1 MRASTQEQ
9 TGSAGV
15 SRVMADF
22 TDLAWG
28 PVENSR
34 HDLGI
39 DLFLQVRDERRFDRT
54 VLVTAQVKAGASY
67 FSEPVTDDQGNCTGW
82 WYAESDARHFGDW
95 IQHALPH
102 LLVLHDETTRT
113 SYWAHVTREA
123 VVSTGDGFKIQVP
136 VHQKV
141 EPACRDALTEV
152 AVSGKQPPVL
162 QGTSFAA
169 GAKAVAPGR
178 ELRHALVTPRLI
190 APHRNTSYG
199 RTLAPE
205 EAIALITQGRERD
218 LRWYA
223 RKGANPRMVEAGP
236 SARGW
241 EWRFFSAYRQAV
253 STEDLQPLLDLS
265 AATRPTQKTTRKRKK
280 KGAQTHRIAACAV
293 AAAVFLTAV
302 ERLEEAEAILLAIG
316 DDLPPIDHAW
326 VLIHRAIVLSEQG
339 HLDEARRLAAAAQQS
354 VALDPDDVT
363 AAAIGASAAD
373 FIFRTSGPAAKDL
386 AATMTAVDTAAS
398 WWRSQSVA
406 WALTEHE
413 ERAFSAW
420 GQCADTDTQA
430 SDTAQD
436 RLVSAWL
443 TASFAGAR
451 GVAAAALAQHAHHE
465 VMHHEVTWRSEVATG
480 LSSQHNQSPHSLAVS
495 TARSLEDA
503 LDELR
508 RFGCNKTLEISARR
522 LWAAG
527 PAGPVRGAAERS
539 VRAPWT
545 HANARAKL
553 MLLERAGDLLPAEL
567 ADEAARHC
575 LLLLEDP
582 APFAK
587 QVWPSFVIAHYVHR
601 ALWRVLSA
609 AGDSVHAETAEL
621 LLRMVS
627 KQQKQSVEEDLA
639 KLAAHL
645 RPTVMTASADRIRSA
660 VLDHGSKSLSAT
672 LLGLLV
678 SCGDHAA
685 ETELLRRAEEG
696 DIEAIGEIPSLA
708 GITLPTAQ
716 TLINMSTTRCREQAE
731 EAHRGHWGLGG
742 WDWARLLALCNF
754 HFPEHAEWEPV
765 TDLILDPQVAQEHK
779 EGAVRALTQRADQI
793 PDAVVVRLR
802 DGFAYGRPTVT
813 GTPGLMDEAGD
824 LTEAAFALGLAIG
837 TVDSATA
844 LQHILTWLRG
854 SASQRQ
860 AAARLVAGLSR
871 QAQNPT
877 VQGALVIMTGDP
889 QYQVRA
895 AAASS
900 LTRGLQAEA
909 PESAVDAAIS
919 TAARESGCR
928 VPLAVARALHNAP
941 QAWETRQTLQ
951 TELQGH
957 MSALVRAAAS
967 PQD

>member
-1 MRASTQEQ
+1 M
-9 TGSAGV
+9 
-15 SRVMADF
+15 
-22 TDLAWG
+22 
-28 PVENSR
+28 
-34 HDLGI
+34 
-39 DLFLQVRDERRFDRT
+39 
-54 VLVTAQVKAGASY
+54 
-67 FSEPVTDDQGNCTGW
+67 
-82 WYAESDARHFGDW
+82 
-95 IQHALPH
+95 
-102 LLVLHDETTRT
+102 
-113 SYWAHVTREA
+113 
-123 VVSTGDGFKIQVP
+123 
-136 VHQKV
+136 
-141 EPACRDALTEV
+141 
-152 AVSGKQPPVL
+152 
-162 QGTSFAA
+162 
-169 GAKAVAPGR
+169 
-178 ELRHALVTPRLI
+178 
-190 APHRNTSYG
+190 
-199 RTLAPE
+199 
-205 EAIALITQGRERD
+205 
-218 LRWYA
+218 
-223 RKGANPRMVEAGP
+223 
-236 SARGW
+236 
-241 EWRFFSAYRQAV
+241 
-253 STEDLQPLLDLS
+253 
-265 AATRPTQKTTRKRKK
+265 
-280 KGAQTHRIAACAV
+280 
-293 AAAVFLTAV
+293 
-302 ERLEEAEAILLAIG
+302 
-316 DDLPPIDHAW
+316 
-326 VLIHRAIVLSEQG
+326 
-339 HLDEARRLAAAAQQS
+339 
-354 VALDPDDVT
+354 
-363 AAAIGASAAD
+363 
-373 FIFRTSGPAAKDL
+373 
-386 AATMTAVDTAAS
+386 
-398 WWRSQSVA
+398 A

-413 ERAFSAW
+413 EKAFSAW
-420 GQCADTDTQA
+420 GQCADTGTQT

-451 GVAAAALAQHAHHE
+451 GAAAAALAQHAHHE

-480 LSSQHNQSPHSLAVS
+480 LSTQHNRSPHTLAVP
-495 TARSLEDA
+495 TARSLENA

-508 RFGCNKTLEISARR
+508 SFGCNKTLEIAARR

-527 PAGPVRGAAERS
+527 PASPVRGVVERS

-545 HANARAKL
+545 HTNARAKL
-553 MLLERAGDLLPAEL
+553 MLLERAGDLLPADL

-627 KQQKQSVEEDLA
+627 DQQKQSVEEDLA

-660 VLDHGSKSLSAT
+660 ALDHGSKSLSAM

-678 SCGDHAA
+678 SCGDHTA
-685 ETELLRRAEEG
+685 ETELLRRAEGG
-696 DIEAIGEIPSLA
+696 DIDAIGEIPSLA
-708 GITLPTAQ
+708 DITSPTAQ
-716 TLINMSTTRCREQAE
+716 TLITMSTTRCREQAK

-742 WDWARLLALCNF
+742 WDWARLLAVCNF
-754 HFPEHAEWEPV
+754 HFPEHAEWDSV

-802 DGFAYGRPTVT
+802 DGFASGLPTIT
-813 GTPGLMDEAGD
+813 GIPGLIDEAGD

-844 LQHILTWLRG
+844 LQHIVTWLRG

-860 AAARLVAGLSR
+860 AAARLVTGLSR
-871 QAQNPT
+871 QTRNPI

-895 AAASS
+895 AAAFS
-900 LTRGLQAEA
+900 LTRGLQADA
-909 PESAVDAAIS
+909 PDSAVDAAIS

-928 VPLAVARALHNAP
+928 VPLAVARALHDAP
-941 QAWETRQTLQ
+941 PAGETRQTLQ

-957 MSALVRAAAS
+957 LSALVRAAAS